1 MNGLL
6 TSFAVEF
13 SPGGS
18 DDGSG
23 VVILLELLSNL
34 VNDPLVTFT
43 QVHLIVLFTS
53 AEEMDFNGAEAFVR
67 DHGWKN
73 DIRRFIN
80 IDSTGGHEKAILF
93 RVKPSQVV
101 YFLSLCLLSQHPSFR
116 CSSSSITLVFQGRM
130 RM

>member
-1 MNGLL
+1 M
-6 TSFAVEF
+6 FVVEF

-34 VNDPLVTFT
+34 VNDPTVTFS

-53 AEEMDFNGAEAFVR
+53 AEEMGLNGAEAFVAN
-67 DHGWKN
+67 HQWSK

-80 IDSTGGHEKAILF
+80 LDSTGGNEKAILF
-93 RVKPSQVV
+93 RVKPSQV
-101 YFLSLCLLSQHPSFR
+101 FFILLFF
-116 CSSSSITLVFQGRM
+116 I
-130 RM
+130 

>member
-1 MNGLL
+1 MYV
-6 TSFAVEF
+6 FIVEF

-34 VNDPLVTFT
+34 VNDPTITFS

-53 AEEMDFNGAEAFVR
+53 AEEMDLSGAKAFVLN
-67 DHGWKN
+67 HPWSK

-80 IDSTGGHEKAILF
+80 LDSTGGNEKAILF
-93 RVKPSQVV
+93 RVKPSQV
-101 YFLSLCLLSQHPSFR
+101 YFHLLFFLFML
-116 CSSSSITLVFQGRM
+116 IEFLLFI
-130 RM
+130 